1 MDSIIVLLPFCSNSF
16 FNSKNIYGPP
26 VTLSYDRGSM
36 SYTGQPSTHSTNQS
50 GSSSS
55 LRTQQQVHH
64 NPQRTLSKMS
74 DRPPIYQP
82 NPFSDESDPILSSS
96 PNGNNSQEMN
106 GRSPRFPPNTAGADS
121 EIGLASTVIPGRGG
135 EGNVSAWNSGYP
147 QPLRFVSI
155 V

>member
-1 MDSIIVLLPFCSNSF
+1 MDSIIVLLPSCSNSF

-96 PNGNNSQEMN
+96 PNGNNAY